1 MDIVG
6 HGIDMVECVRLQE
19 SITRHG
25 DRFLERVFT
34 PVELAYCRNR
44 RREIEHLAGRFA
56 AKEAVLKVLGTGWR
70 KGISWQ
76 DIEIRNDPS
85 GRPGVTLSGECR
97 RVADRLGIDDVLVS
111 ISHIETHAI
120 ASAIGCAGGTPKRG
134 DDDSMLFA

>member
-1 MDIVG
+1 MARG
-6 HGIDMVECVRLQE
+6 LGIDAVEIERIRAVRA
-19 SITRHG
+19 RHG
-25 DRFLERVFT
+25 NRFLRKVYTDAERRHCLKA
-34 PVELAYCRNR
+34 PDPEAS
-44 RREIEHLAGRFA
+44 LAGRFA

-120 ASAIGCAGGTPKRG
+120 ASAIGCTGGTPKRG
-134 DDDSMLFA
+134 DDDSMPFA